1 MNHLMTLLAAGQDY
15 EPFTPGGGGA
25 AQVSVPLYVLLAYSL
40 IWLVLLVWV
49 ASVFMR
55 QKKVE
60 QELDELKQELA
71 E

>member
-1 MNHLMTLLAAGQDY
+1 MNHLMTLLAAGQDF
-15 EPFTPGGGGA
+15 EPFTPGGA
-25 AQVSVPLYVLLAYSL
+25 ETAQVSVPLYVTLAYSI

-55 QKKVE
+55 QKAVQ
-60 QELDELKQELA
+60 QELADLKQELG